1 MSTPLLAIH
10 PRNSATVSASAGTGK
25 TWLLVSRILR
35 LLIEDVKPETILA
48 ITFTRKAAAEMQ
60 SRLSERLLQ
69 MASCDDIELEKLL
82 QYIEAPVTPA
92 VIHNA
97 RTLYERLLFDT
108 YPPRITTFHAFCQDI
123 LKRFPFEA
131 NVPPGFELVENTA
144 ELEAEAWG
152 LLVSEVT
159 GNPNNDTGRA
169 LEVLFDYCGG
179 IANTQMAMQSFL
191 QHRSDW
197 WAYTLE
203 QKDSVGFA
211 IAQLK
216 QQLEIDSEDDP
227 AASFF
232 IPANLQELTEFARLL
247 AKHPTKENSKH
258 QQLLHSIDDMV
269 AAQNFGNAFDAV
281 VEVFFTQSGN
291 PRSRGSRQVQIKN
304 MGEAGDARFIEL
316 HESFCQ
322 RVSLVL
328 DKRARL
334 NTFILSRAWYTAGN
348 HLLNHYQ
355 AIKIE
360 RRLLDFADLEW
371 NAYRLLTDESNALWV
386 QYKLDARINHI
397 LIDEF
402 QDTNPT
408 QWQLLLPLLEELAS
422 SNAERQRS
430 VFLVGDS
437 KQSIYRF
444 RRAQPKLLEI
454 AQDWLCTHLGAHKAT
469 LDTSRRS
476 SPAVIDFVNII
487 FSAGKLRQ
495 QIVNFDSHQTVHEQL
510 WGQTEVFPLFAN
522 PNDADEIESSSN
534 TEPDNNELRNP
545 LVTPRII
552 VEDERRTREAQ
563 YIAEKI
569 SLIMRELSVATDTGL
584 SRPMRYDDII
594 ILFRHRTHA
603 AIYEAALMQTGIPYS
618 GIEKGTLL
626 DTLEIRDVV
635 ALLEILGAPFSN
647 LSLAQI
653 LKSPIFDLADDDLIA
668 LASLKEGQWF
678 SRLFSLAS
686 QQPENERITRA
697 TRLLENWRTLV
708 GVLPVHDLLDRIYSE
723 SNLIERYVA
732 AYPPHLQHRVVS
744 NLNRFIEIALEIDS
758 GRYPSITRFLY
769 RLQALRNS
777 TQDAPDET
785 PAGKSDARVRL
796 MTIHAAKGLEAP
808 VIFLADATNTAS
820 TKDAYQAIT
829 RWPASEDKPIHFLLA
844 ARKTDRDQCTNEL
857 LAQQEREAEREDANL
872 LYVALT
878 RARQYL
884 FVSGCEQTRRSDSGW
899 YGAIATELESYS
911 DGALRQNDGSYVLRA
926 GSAPPVSVNI
936 SEDNNSQATKPLP
949 VQLEPGLTKP
959 LKVKAPNIIIAP
971 SVINDGF
978 HRTDKDRSLEN
989 ATPIDEDL
997 RQRGVIIHKML
1008 QLLTDNPESRNPY
1021 QLIQLKW
1028 GNSISRNLLDEYWN
1042 EARRLTESSEFEFLF
1057 NPAKYDKAYNEVP
1070 ICYQFKDNNIIGVI
1084 DRIIVA
1090 DDTIHLIDYKTHA
1103 DTNVQH
1109 QQSLVQAYQS
1119 QISFY
1124 YEGARRI
1131 WPDKTIQPQIL
1142 FTRNVCS
1149 YHVEILDLD
1158 SVLERETE
1166 FEEA

>member
-1 MSTPLLAIH
+1 MTTPLLAID
-10 PRNSATVSASAGTGK
+10 PKNSATVSASAGTGK

-35 LLIEDVKPETILA
+35 LLIEGVKPETVLA

-69 MASCDDIELEKLL
+69 MASCDDSELEKLL
-82 QYIEAPVTPA
+82 QYIDAPVTPS
-92 VIHNA
+92 ILHNA

-159 GNPNNDTGRA
+159 ASPNNDTGKA

-179 IANTQMAMQSFL
+179 IANTQMAIQSFL

-197 WAYTLE
+197 WAYTLTQE
-203 QKDSVGFA
+203 DSVRFA
-211 IAQLK
+211 VAELKNQLG
-216 QQLEIDSEDDP
+216 IDNEADP
-227 AASFF
+227 AVGFF
-232 IPANLQELTEFARLL
+232 TPANLQELTEFALLL
-247 AKHPTKENSKH
+247 AKHSTKENIKH

-269 AAQNFGNAFDAV
+269 AAQDYGNAFNVV
-281 VEVFFTQSGN
+281 VEVFFTQSGKA
-291 PRSRGSRQVQIKN
+291 RSRSSKQVQIKN
-304 MGEAGDARFIEL
+304 MGEAGDARFVEL
-316 HESFCQ
+316 HDAFCQ

-334 NTFILSRAWYTAGN
+334 NTFVLSRAWYIAGN

-355 AIKIE
+355 AIKTE

-371 NAYRLLTDESNALWV
+371 NAYCLLTDESNALWV
-386 QYKLDARINHI
+386 QFKLDARINHI

-422 SNAERQRS
+422 SNADRQRS

-454 AQDWLCTHLGAHKAT
+454 AQDWLCTHLDAHEAT

-476 SPAVIDFVNII
+476 SPAIIDFVNIV
-487 FSAGKLRQ
+487 FNDGKLRQ
-495 QIVNFDSHQTVHEQL
+495 RIVNFETHQTVHEQL
-510 WGQTEVFPLFAN
+510 WGQTEVLPLFIN
-522 PNDADEIESSSN
+522 SNDAEETESPAGTAIGS
-534 TEPDNNELRNP
+534 DLRNP
-545 LVTPRII
+545 LVTPRIV

-563 YIAEKI
+563 CIAEKI
-569 SLIMRELSVATDTGL
+569 SSIMQDLSVATDAGL

-603 AIYEAALMQTGIPYS
+603 AIYEAALMQASIPYS

-647 LSLAQI
+647 LSLAQT
-653 LKSPIFDLADDDLIA
+653 LKSPIFDLSDEDLIA

-678 SRLFSLAS
+678 SRLYALSHL
-686 QQPENERITRA
+686 QPENERITRA
-697 TRLLENWRTLV
+697 TRLLESWRKLV
-708 GVLPVHDLLDRIYSE
+708 GILPVHDLLDRIYSE

-744 NLNRFIEIALEIDS
+744 SLNRFIEIALEIDS

-820 TKDAYQAIT
+820 SKDAYQAIT
-829 RWPASEDKPIHFLLA
+829 RWPANENKPIHFLLA
-844 ARKTDRDQCTNEL
+844 ARKTDRDQWTNEL
-857 LAQQEREAEREDANL
+857 LAQQEQEAVREDTNL

-884 FVSGCEQTRRSDSGW
+884 FISGCEQKRRSDPGW
-899 YGAIATELESYS
+899 FGAIATALESYS
-911 DGALRQNDGSYVLRA
+911 DGALRQSDGSYIFRA
-926 GSAPPVSVNI
+926 GSAPPVT
-936 SEDNNSQATKPLP
+936 DNVTPATAPAP
-949 VQLEPGLTKP
+949 VQLDPGLAQP
-959 LKVKAPNIIIAP
+959 LTVKSPNIIIAP
-971 SVINDGF
+971 SVIADASHHEAEN
-978 HRTDKDRSLEN
+978 RSLEN

-1008 QLLTDNPESRNPY
+1008 QFLTDKADSRDPY
-1021 QLIQLKW
+1021 QIILLKW
-1028 GNSISRNLLDEYWN
+1028 GNSISRGLLDDYWN
-1042 EARRLTESSEFEFLF
+1042 EARQLTQETKFEHLF
-1057 NPAKYDKAYNEVP
+1057 NPAKFDKAYNEIP
-1070 ICYQFKDNNIIGVI
+1070 ISYQFKDNNIIGVI
-1084 DRIIVA
+1084 DRIVVTG
-1090 DDTIHLIDYKTHA
+1090 DTIHLIDYKTHVN
-1103 DTNVQH
+1103 TNVQH
-1109 QQSLVQAYQS
+1109 QQSLVQIYQS
-1119 QISFY
+1119 QISLY
-1124 YEGARRI
+1124 CEGARRL
-1131 WPDKTIQPQIL
+1131 WPDKSIHPQIL
-1142 FTRNVCS
+1142 FTRNVCG
-1149 YHVEILDLD
+1149 YRVKPLELD
-1158 SVLERETE
+1158 VLLKRDRETAE
-1166 FEEA
+1166 V